1 MDLSSV
7 TVVGVIAF
15 ACFKFAAYCLFFYIL
30 KKNQSAIQANTM
42 LMAGARTVLGL
53 IAGGALY
60 FGWDALGHRFSGLY
74 NLSVEFL
81 PHYLVLI
88 LLRIFVW
95 GVIIH
100 FFTRSANLSRRKEC
114 SYALGGTLWSSIMDV
129 PAAFLTMFIP
139 GAVLFC

>member
-15 ACFKFAAYCLFFYIL
+15 ACFKFAGYCLFFFIL
-30 KKNQSAIQANTM
+30 KKKQSAIQANTL

-60 FGWDALGHRFSGLY
+60 FGWDALGHRFSGFY

-81 PHYLVLI
+81 PHYLVLV

-95 GVIIH
+95 GATIH
-100 FFTRSANLSRRKEC
+100 FFTRKAGLRRGRELL
-114 SYALGGTLWSSIMDV
+114 YALGGTIWSSLIDI